1 MDNNSS
7 SVIKRL
13 EARGKVEASKSM
25 RSFKADKNLSAEA
38 KKLEAFFKSSEQE
51 FKKETG
57 RPMTYAEMR
66 EMFG

>member
-13 EARGKVEASKSM
+13 EARGKVEAK
-25 RSFKADKNLSAEA
+25 KAQQSLLVSNDPLLEV
-38 KKLEAFFKSSEQE
+38 KKLETFFKGSEQE
-51 FKKETG
+51 FKNTTG